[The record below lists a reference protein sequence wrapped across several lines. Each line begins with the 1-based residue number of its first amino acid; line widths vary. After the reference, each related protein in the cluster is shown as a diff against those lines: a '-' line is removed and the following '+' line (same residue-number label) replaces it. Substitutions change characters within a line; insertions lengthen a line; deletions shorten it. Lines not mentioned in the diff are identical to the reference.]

1 MKKLLAFLLAAG
13 MTLGLLA
20 GCGGNGTESSSPET
34 SKPASTAESQEPS
47 QEAQEKVSLRL
58 VLYGDMTP
66 RREEFFKNE
75 FHDAILNDLNIDLTM
90 EILPWGSGD
99 VVQNM
104 LASGEAFALNHS
116 LGVNNFESKN
126 YLAEIPE
133 DLIQK
138 YMPEYLEMRGKN
150 GFECARSNGK
160 IMLVPFGC
168 KAYGGQYRFYTVRK
182 DILEKVGYKA
192 EDVTTTDQLLEVF
205 EAVHQAYPDMRV
217 TMDEDVSYRT
227 VGYALTGILA
237 TPLDSNCFIYV
248 DEKEEGDRVY
258 SFYESDIF
266 KPSCEWNRNL
276 LEKGYI
282 IGDVL
287 TDPGKETADWTAGNG
302 FARAGAPAEI
312 VETGFISKIPGAEIT
327 RIRIADT
334 PYVIKKD
341 YDWGIAISASD
352 AEHVD
357 RWLQLFNWM
366 YKDQETYDFCIYGVE
381 GKDYERDADGQINRL
396 VTDVFMEDW
405 FMMADCYQTF
415 PKQISEENI
424 KMYKKSDDA
433 AILSKAAGFLFDSS
447 AVSTEISLVQAAWN
461 EYMVPVRNGY
471 VDYEENYPNAIQKMK
486 EAGLDTVVAEYQKQF
501 SEWYANNANK

>member
-1 MKKLLAFLLAAG
+1 M
-13 MTLGLLA
+13 
-20 GCGGNGTESSSPET
+20 
-34 SKPASTAESQEPS
+34 
-47 QEAQEKVSLRL
+47 
-58 VLYGDMTP
+58 
-66 RREEFFKNE
+66 
-75 FHDAILNDLNIDLTM
+75 
-90 EILPWGSGD
+90 
-99 VVQNM
+99 
-104 LASGEAFALNHS
+104 
-116 LGVNNFESKN
+116 
-126 YLAEIPE
+126 
-133 DLIQK
+133 
-138 YMPEYLEMRGKN
+138 
-150 GFECARSNGK
+150 
-160 IMLVPFGC
+160 
-168 KAYGGQYRFYTVRK
+168 
-182 DILEKVGYKA
+182 
-192 EDVTTTDQLLEVF
+192 
-205 EAVHQAYPDMRV
+205 
-217 TMDEDVSYRT
+217 
-227 VGYALTGILA
+227 
-237 TPLDSNCFIYV
+237 
-248 DEKEEGDRVY
+248 
-258 SFYESDIF
+258 
-266 KPSCEWNRNL
+266 
-276 LEKGYI
+276 
-282 IGDVL
+282 
-287 TDPGKETADWTAGNG
+287 TDPGKQTADWTAGNG

-424 KMYKKSDDA
+424 KMYKESDDA

-471 VDYEENYPNAIQKMK
+471 VDYEENYPKALQKMK
-486 EAGLDTVVAEYQKQF
+486 EAGLDAVVAEYQKQF

>member
-13 MTLGLLA
+13 MTLGLLT

-99 VVQNM
+99 VVKNM
-104 LASGEAFALNHS
+104 LASGEAFALNHW
-116 LGVNNFESKN
+116 LGADNLESKN

-150 GFECARSNGK
+150 GFECAKFNGK
-160 IMLVPFGC
+160 IMLIPFGC
-168 KAYGGQYRFYTVRK
+168 KAYGGQYQFYTVRK
-182 DILEKVGYKA
+182 DILDKVGYKA
-192 EDVTTTDQLLEVF
+192 EDITTTDKLLEVF

-217 TMDEDVSYRT
+217 AMNENVSFKT

-237 TPLDSNCFIYV
+237 TTVDSAGFIYV
-248 DEKEEGDRVY
+248 NEKEEGDRVY

-266 KPSCEWNRNL
+266 KSSCEWNRNL

-282 IGDVL
+282 IGDSL
-287 TDPGKETADWTAGNG
+287 TDPGKYTADWTAGNG
-302 FARAGAPAEI
+302 FAKGGAPAEI

-327 RIRIADT
+327 RIRIADA
-334 PYVIKKD
+334 PYVIKD
-341 YDWGIAISASD
+341 NYDWGIAISASD
-352 AEHVD
+352 AEHID

-366 YKDQETYDFCIYGVE
+366 YKDQETYDFCVYGVE
-381 GKDYERDADGQINRL
+381 GKDYEWDADGRINRL

-405 FMMADCYQTF
+405 FMMADCYQVF
-415 PKQISEENI
+415 PKEISEENI
-424 KMYKKSDDA
+424 KMYEESDA
-433 AILSKAAGFLFDSS
+433 SAILSKAAGFLFDSS
-447 AVSTEISLVQAAWN
+447 AVSTEISLVQAAWS

-501 SEWYANNANK
+501 SEWYANK

>member
-13 MTLGLLA
+13 MTLGLLT
-20 GCGGNGTESSSPET
+20 GCGGKGTESETGSSEASQQT
-34 SKPASTAESQEPS
+34 STAESQEPS

-90 EILPWGSGD
+90 EILPWGSD
-99 VVQNM
+99 NVVQNM
-104 LASGEAFALNHS
+104 LASGEAFALNHI
-116 LGVNNFESKN
+116 LGTSGFESKG

-150 GFECARSNGK
+150 GFECVKSDGK
-160 IMLVPFGC
+160 IMLIPFGC
-168 KAYGGQYRFYTVRK
+168 KAYGGQYQFYTARK
-182 DILEKVGYKA
+182 DILDKVGYKA
-192 EDVTTTDQLLEVF
+192 EDVTTTDKLLEVF

-217 TMDEDVSYRT
+217 TMNPVSYKT
-227 VGYALTGILA
+227 VGYPLTGICA
-237 TPLDSNCFIYV
+237 TTLDYKAFVYL
-248 DEKEEGDRVY
+248 DECEEGDRLY
-258 SFYESDIF
+258 SYYESDLF
-266 KPSCEWNRNL
+266 KVNCEWNRNL
-276 LEKGYI
+276 MKKGYL
-282 IGDVL
+282 IGDAL
-287 TDPGKETADWTAGNG
+287 TDPAKSSADWAAGNA
-302 FARAGAPAEI
+302 FSKAGAPAEI

-327 RIRIADT
+327 RIRIGDT
-334 PYVIKKD
+334 PYVITRD

-352 AEHVD
+352 AEHID

-366 YKDQETYDFCIYGVE
+366 YKDQETYDFCVCGVE

-396 VTDVFMEDW
+396 VTDAFMEDW

-424 KMYKKSDDA
+424 KMYKESDDA
-433 AILSKAAGFLFDSS
+433 AILSKSAGFSFDSS
-447 AVSTEISLVQAAWN
+447 VISAELSLVLAARD
-461 EYMVPVRNGY
+461 EYIKPLQEGL
-471 VDYEENYPNAIQKMK
+471 VDYEENYPTAIQKMK

-501 SEWYANNANK
+501 SEWYANK

>member
-1 MKKLLAFLLAAG
+1 MKKLLALLLAAG

-20 GCGGNGTESSSPET
+20 GCGGNGTEGSSSET
-34 SKPASTAESQEPS
+34 SKQTSTVESQESS

-104 LASGEAFALNHS
+104 LASGEAFALNHV
-116 LGVNNFESKN
+116 LGISGFESKG

-150 GFECARSNGK
+150 GFECVKFDGK
-160 IMLVPFGC
+160 IMLIPFGC
-168 KAYGGQYRFYTVRK
+168 KAYGGQYQFYTARK
-182 DILEKVGYKA
+182 DILDKVGYKA

-217 TMDEDVSYRT
+217 TMYEYASYKT

-237 TPLDSNCFIYV
+237 TPLDSTGFIYV

-266 KPSCEWNRNL
+266 KATPHRKRS
-276 LEKGYI
+276 
-282 IGDVL
+282 
-287 TDPGKETADWTAGNG
+287 
-302 FARAGAPAEI
+302 EI
-312 VETGFISKIPGAEIT
+312 VPN
-327 RIRIADT
+327 
-334 PYVIKKD
+334 VI
-341 YDWGIAISASD
+341 
-352 AEHVD
+352 
-357 RWLQLFNWM
+357 
-366 YKDQETYDFCIYGVE
+366 
-381 GKDYERDADGQINRL
+381 
-396 VTDVFMEDW
+396 
-405 FMMADCYQTF
+405 
-415 PKQISEENI
+415 
-424 KMYKKSDDA
+424 
-433 AILSKAAGFLFDSS
+433 
-447 AVSTEISLVQAAWN
+447 
-461 EYMVPVRNGY
+461 
-471 VDYEENYPNAIQKMK
+471 
-486 EAGLDTVVAEYQKQF
+486 
-501 SEWYANNANK
+501 